1 MAPSEPS
8 LPGSVGLRFTTPSG
22 RAAAGILS
30 CFTAL
35 RPYHH
40 QTQICRGHPGNTRGL
55 SKRLG
60 ADLTQLLSG
69 LVPETWNLAVVES
82 FRNLAILHGP
92 KPVDLGDLPLDVAR
106 GFDDGAAGLL
116 PHLATMR
123 FPSVTLMAVGVFG
136 EGLASCGVALLRL
149 RHSAWDASLGAAA
162 LAACAP
168 PEAVGTDEAAD
179 FLEAAYVRMLEDGL
193 TKFPRAIK
201 SLCRPGA
208 LPAVFHCAAGK
219 DRTGM
224 MAMLVLGALEVADEY
239 IVADYALTQD
249 GMARFLQ
256 WAVANFPDAYERMTS
271 MPPAFAA
278 SVPEA
283 MMRLLGRLRREFGSI
298 TNYVL
303 ELGVTQG
310 EIDHL
315 REHLL
320 D

>member
-1 MAPSEPS
+1 MTPHL
-8 LPGSVGLRFTTPSG
+8 LPDIASDPRRLVQLDAVHNFRDMGGFPTTSG
-22 RAAAGILS
+22 RTTKWRTLFRAD
-30 CFTAL
+30 
-35 RPYHH
+35 
-40 QTQICRGHPGNTRGL
+40 GL
-55 SKRLG
+55 YRLKG
-60 ADLTQLLSG
+60 DD
-69 LVPETWNLAVVES
+69 LAVVTDLGLRTVIDLRTPTELEERGR
-82 FRNLAILHGP
+82 F
-92 KPVDLGDLPLDVAR
+92 PVDQHPVDFHHISIIERP
-106 GFDDGAAGLL
+106 
-116 PHLATMR
+116 
-123 FPSVTLMAVGVFG
+123 
-136 EGLASCGVALLRL
+136 
-149 RHSAWDASLGAAA
+149 WK
-162 LAACAP
+162 
-168 PEAVGTDEAAD
+168 PEDISDTDEAAD

-271 MPPAFAA
+271 MPAAFTSA
-278 SVPEA
+278 VPEA
-283 MMRLLGRLRREFGSI
+283 MMRMVGLVRRSHGSI